1 MSAETTSNS
10 TAAPSTVKSKAKS
23 LVSSPARIA
32 ILVAVLLFIL
42 SIVEKVTGSTDISS
56 PGTSSATLRFAIPLL
71 MAGLGGLWAERAG
84 VINIGLEGMMIVGTW
99 TGAWFGFKHGPLI
112 GLLAAAFFGLLSGLF
127 HAILTVKIGID
138 QAVSGLAIN
147 LIAAGGARYL
157 SGIFF
162 PSVGGDRTVSPP
174 VDSFPTFTVPGISPL
189 LQSIDEKNIFYIS
202 NVAGILNGF
211 TKEISLVTVS
221 FLLFVPIT
229 SWILWRSKFGLRMR
243 FSGENPMAAESLGI
257 NVYFIRYV
265 AISISG
271 MLASLGGA
279 YLALIASSVYREGQ
293 TAGRGFIGLATVI
306 FGNWKPGGVFA
317 GSMLFGFTDALR
329 VRQNESVMSLIIVG
343 GIVAALLALY
353 FVLSKKWKPALYSS
367 IVAVFALWINK
378 TVDVIPQEFVTVFPN
393 FATLIVLTFLAQRL
407 TPPAAAGMPYRRGSE

>member
-1 MSAETTSNS
+1 MATDTKKEIK
-10 TAAPSTVKSKAKS
+10 APSKVKSLFK
-23 LVSSPARIA
+23 SPARITLLIA
-32 ILVAVLLFIL
+32 GIFFVLALVENL
-42 SIVEKVTGSTDISS
+42 TGATDITS
-56 PGTSSATLRFAIPLL
+56 PGTSGATLRFAIPLL

-99 TGAWFGFKHGPLI
+99 TAAWFGYLHGPLM
-112 GLLAAAFFGLLSGLF
+112 GFVAAAIFGLASGFF

-157 SGIFF
+157 SGVFF
-162 PSVGGDRTVSPP
+162 PPVGGDRTVSPP
-174 VDSFPTFTVPGISPL
+174 VDSFPTFTIPVIAPIL
-189 LQSIDEKNIFYIS
+189 ESIDAQNIFFIS
-202 NVAGILNGF
+202 NLAGILHGL
-211 TKEISLVTVS
+211 TKEVSLVTIA
-221 FLLFVPIT
+221 LLLLVPLT

-257 NVYFIRYV
+257 NVYRIRYI

-279 YLALIASSVYREGQ
+279 YLALVASSVYREGQ

-317 GSMLFGFTDALR
+317 GSILFGFTDALR
-329 VRQNESVMSLIIVG
+329 VRQSESVMSLIMVA
-343 GIVAALLALY
+343 GIVALALSIFYSINRRWKPGLISGSLALLA
-353 FVLSKKWKPALYSS
+353 W
-367 IVAVFALWINK
+367 WIHQR
-378 TVDVIPQEFVTVFPN
+378 VDVIPQEFVTVFPN

-407 TPPAAAGMPYRRGSE
+407 TPPAMAGMPYRRGSE

>member
-1 MSAETTSNS
+1 MIAGLFF
-10 TAAPSTVKSKAKS
+10 VLS
-23 LVSSPARIA
+23 LVEN
-32 ILVAVLLFIL
+32 L
-42 SIVEKVTGSTDISS
+42 TGATDISS
-56 PGTSSATLRFAIPLL
+56 PGTSGATLRFAIPLL

-99 TGAWFGFKHGPLI
+99 TAAWFGYLHGPLM
-112 GLLAAAFFGLLSGLF
+112 GFVAAAIFGLASGFF

-157 SGIFF
+157 SGVFF
-162 PSVGGDRTVSPP
+162 PPVGGDRTVSPP
-174 VDSFPTFTVPGISPL
+174 VDSFPTFTVPVIAPL
-189 LQSIDEKNIFYIS
+189 LEKIDAQNIFFIS
-202 NVAGILNGF
+202 NLAGVLDGLV
-211 TKEISLVTVS
+211 KDVSLVTIA
-221 FLLFVPIT
+221 LLLLVPLT

-257 NVYFIRYV
+257 NVYRIRYI

-279 YLALIASSVYREGQ
+279 YLSLVASSVYREGQ

-317 GSMLFGFTDALR
+317 GSILFGFTDALR
-329 VRQNESVMSLIIVG
+329 VRQSESVMSLIMVA
-343 GIVAALLALY
+343 GIVALVLSIFYSINRRWKPGLISGVLALLAL
-353 FVLSKKWKPALYSS
+353 
-367 IVAVFALWINK
+367 WIHQR
-378 TVDVIPQEFVTVFPN
+378 VDVIPQEFVTVFPN

>member
-1 MSAETTSNS
+1 MATDTKKEIK
-10 TAAPSTVKSKAKS
+10 APSKVKSLFK
-23 LVSSPARIA
+23 SPARIT
-32 ILVAVLLFIL
+32 LMVAGLFFIL
-42 SIVEKVTGSTDISS
+42 ALVENLTGATDISS
-56 PGTSSATLRFAIPLL
+56 PGTSGATLRFAIPLL

-99 TGAWFGFKHGPLI
+99 TAAWFGYLHGPLM
-112 GLLAAAFFGLLSGLF
+112 GFVAAAIFGLASGFF

-157 SGIFF
+157 SGVFF
-162 PSVGGDRTVSPP
+162 PPVGGDRTVSPP
-174 VDSFPTFTVPGISPL
+174 VDSFPTFTIPVIAPIL
-189 LQSIDEKNIFYIS
+189 EKIDAQNIFFIS
-202 NVAGILNGF
+202 NLAGILHGL
-211 TKEISLVTVS
+211 TKDVSLVTIAL
-221 FLLFVPIT
+221 LLFVPLT

-257 NVYFIRYV
+257 NVYRIRYI
-265 AISISG
+265 AISVSG

-279 YLALIASSVYREGQ
+279 YLALVASSVYREGQ

-317 GSMLFGFTDALR
+317 GSILFGFTDALR
-329 VRQNESVMSLIIVG
+329 VRQSESVMSLIMVA
-343 GIVAALLALY
+343 GIVALVLSIFYSINRRWKPGLISGSLAL
-353 FVLSKKWKPALYSS
+353 
-367 IVAVFALWINK
+367 VAWWIHQR
-378 TVDVIPQEFVTVFPN
+378 VDVIPQEFVTVFPN

-407 TPPAAAGMPYRRGSE
+407 TPPAMAGMPYRRGSE

>member
-1 MSAETTSNS
+1 MATDTKKEIK
-10 TAAPSTVKSKAKS
+10 APSKVKSLFK
-23 LVSSPARIA
+23 SPARITLMIA
-32 ILVAVLLFIL
+32 GLFFIL
-42 SIVEKVTGSTDISS
+42 ALVESLTGATDISS
-56 PGTSSATLRFAIPLL
+56 PGTSGATLRFAIPLL

-99 TGAWFGFKHGPLI
+99 TAAWFGYLHGPLM
-112 GLLAAAFFGLLSGLF
+112 GFVAAAIFGLASGFF

-157 SGIFF
+157 SGVFF
-162 PSVGGDRTVSPP
+162 PPVGGDRTVSPP
-174 VDSFPTFTVPGISPL
+174 VDSFPTFTIPVIAPIL
-189 LQSIDEKNIFYIS
+189 ESIDAQNIFFIS
-202 NVAGILNGF
+202 NLAGILHGL
-211 TKEISLVTVS
+211 TKDVSLVTIA
-221 FLLFVPIT
+221 LLLLVPLT

-257 NVYFIRYV
+257 NVYRIRYIAV
-265 AISISG
+265 SVSG

-279 YLALIASSVYREGQ
+279 YLALVASSVYREGQ

-317 GSMLFGFTDALR
+317 GSILFGFTDALR
-329 VRQNESVMSLIIVG
+329 VRQSESVMSLIMVA
-343 GIVAALLALY
+343 GIVALVLSIFYSINRRWKPGLISGSLAL
-353 FVLSKKWKPALYSS
+353 
-367 IVAVFALWINK
+367 VAWWIHQR
-378 TVDVIPQEFVTVFPN
+378 VDVIPQEFVTVFPN

-407 TPPAAAGMPYRRGSE
+407 TPPAMAGMPYRRGSE

>member
-1 MSAETTSNS
+1 MATDIKKEVK
-10 TAAPSTVKSKAKS
+10 APSKVKSLFK
-23 LVSSPARIA
+23 SPARITLMIA
-32 ILVAVLLFIL
+32 GLFFIL
-42 SIVEKVTGSTDISS
+42 SLVESLTGATDISS
-56 PGTSSATLRFAIPLL
+56 PGTSGATLRFAIPLL

-99 TGAWFGFKHGPLI
+99 TAAWFGYLHGPLM
-112 GLLAAAFFGLLSGLF
+112 GFVAAAIFGLASGFF

-157 SGIFF
+157 SGVFF
-162 PSVGGDRTVSPP
+162 PPVGGDRTVSPP
-174 VDSFPTFTVPGISPL
+174 VDSFPTFTIPVIAPIL
-189 LQSIDEKNIFYIS
+189 EKIDAQNIFFIS
-202 NVAGILNGF
+202 NLAGILHGL
-211 TKEISLVTVS
+211 TKEVSLVTIA
-221 FLLFVPIT
+221 LLLLVPLT

-257 NVYFIRYV
+257 NVYRIRYI
-265 AISISG
+265 AISVSG

-279 YLALIASSVYREGQ
+279 YLALVASSVYREGQ

-317 GSMLFGFTDALR
+317 GSILFGFTDALR
-329 VRQNESVMSLIIVG
+329 VRQSESVMSLIMVA
-343 GIVAALLALY
+343 GIVALVLSIFYSINRRWKPGLISGSLAL
-353 FVLSKKWKPALYSS
+353 
-367 IVAVFALWINK
+367 VAWWIHQR
-378 TVDVIPQEFVTVFPN
+378 VDVIPQEFVTVFPN

-407 TPPAAAGMPYRRGSE
+407 TPPAMAGMPYRRGSE

>member
-1 MSAETTSNS
+1 MIAGLFF
-10 TAAPSTVKSKAKS
+10 VLS
-23 LVSSPARIA
+23 LVEN
-32 ILVAVLLFIL
+32 L
-42 SIVEKVTGSTDISS
+42 TGATDISS
-56 PGTSSATLRFAIPLL
+56 PGTSGATLRFAIPLL

-99 TGAWFGFKHGPLI
+99 TAAWFGYLHGPLM
-112 GLLAAAFFGLLSGLF
+112 GFVAAAIFGLASGFF

-157 SGIFF
+157 SGVFF
-162 PSVGGDRTVSPP
+162 PPVGGDRTVSPP
-174 VDSFPTFTVPGISPL
+174 VDSFPTFTVPVIAPL
-189 LQSIDEKNIFYIS
+189 LEKIDAQNIFFIS
-202 NVAGILNGF
+202 NLAGVLDGLV
-211 TKEISLVTVS
+211 KDVSLVTIA
-221 FLLFVPIT
+221 LLLLVPLT

-257 NVYFIRYV
+257 NVYRIRYI

-279 YLALIASSVYREGQ
+279 YLSLVASSVYREGQ

-317 GSMLFGFTDALR
+317 GSILFGFTDALR
-329 VRQNESVMSLIIVG
+329 VRQSESVMSLIMVA
-343 GIVAALLALY
+343 GIVALVLSIFYSINRRWKPGLISGVLALLAL
-353 FVLSKKWKPALYSS
+353 
-367 IVAVFALWINK
+367 WIHQR
-378 TVDVIPQEFVTVFPN
+378 VDVIPQEFVTVFPN

-407 TPPAAAGMPYRRGSE
+407 TPPAMAGMPYRRGSE

>member
-1 MSAETTSNS
+1 MATDANK
-10 TAAPSTVKSKAKS
+10 AAKS
-23 LVSSPARIA
+23 TGKVKTFFKSPARIT
-32 ILVAVLLFIL
+32 LVVAALFFIISL
-42 SIVEKVTGSTDISS
+42 VESLTGATDISS
-56 PGTSSATLRFAIPLL
+56 PGTSGATLRFAIPLL

-99 TGAWFGFKHGPLI
+99 TAAWFGYLHGPLI
-112 GLLAAAFFGLLSGLF
+112 GFAAAAFFGLASGFF

-162 PSVGGDRTVSPP
+162 PPVGGDRTVSPP
-174 VDSFPTFTVPGISPL
+174 VDSFPTFTIPIIAPFL
-189 LQSIDEKNIFYIS
+189 ESIDSKDIFFIS
-202 NVAGILNGF
+202 NLAGILHGL
-211 TKEISLVTVS
+211 TKDVSLVTIA
-221 FLLFVPIT
+221 LLLLVPLT

-257 NVYFIRYV
+257 DVYRIRYI

-279 YLALIASSVYREGQ
+279 YLSLVASSVYREGQ

-306 FGNWKPGGVFA
+306 FGNWRPGGVFA
-317 GSMLFGFTDALR
+317 GSILFGFTDALR
-329 VRQNESVMSLIIVG
+329 VRQSESVMSLIMVA
-343 GIVAALLALY
+343 GIVALVLALY
-353 FVLSKKWKPALYSS
+353 YSISRQWKPGAISAVLAL
-367 IVAVFALWINK
+367 VAFWIHQR
-378 TVDVIPQEFVTVFPN
+378 VDVIPQEFVTVFPN

-407 TPPAAAGMPYRRGSE
+407 TPPAMAGMPYRRGSE

>member
-1 MSAETTSNS
+1 MATESKVHVKKIGKA
-10 TAAPSTVKSKAKS
+10 TVLFK
-23 LVSSPARIA
+23 SPARIT
-32 ILVAVLLFIL
+32 LLIAGIFFIL
-42 SIVEKVTGSTDISS
+42 ALVENLTGATDITS
-56 PGTSSATLRFAIPLL
+56 PGTSGATLRFAIPLL

-99 TGAWFGFKHGPLI
+99 TAAWFGYLHGPLV
-112 GLLAAAFFGLLSGLF
+112 GFVAAAIFGLASGFF

-157 SGIFF
+157 SGVFF
-162 PSVGGDRTVSPP
+162 PPVGGDRTVSPP
-174 VDSFPTFTVPGISPL
+174 VDSFPTFTIPVIAPIL
-189 LQSIDEKNIFYIS
+189 ESIDAQNIFFIS
-202 NVAGILNGF
+202 NLAGILHGL
-211 TKEISLVTVS
+211 TKEVSLVTIA
-221 FLLFVPIT
+221 LLLLVPLT

-257 NVYFIRYV
+257 NVYRIRYI
-265 AISISG
+265 AISVSG

-279 YLALIASSVYREGQ
+279 YLALVASSVYREGQ

-317 GSMLFGFTDALR
+317 GSILFGFTDALR
-329 VRQNESVMSLIIVG
+329 VRQSESVMSLIMVA
-343 GIVAALLALY
+343 GIVALALSIFYSINRQWKPGLISGSLALLA
-353 FVLSKKWKPALYSS
+353 W
-367 IVAVFALWINK
+367 WIHQR
-378 TVDVIPQEFVTVFPN
+378 VDVIPQEFVTVFPN

-407 TPPAAAGMPYRRGSE
+407 TPPAMAGMPYRRGSE

>member
-1 MSAETTSNS
+1 MATDTKKEIKALSK
-10 TAAPSTVKSKAKS
+10 VKSLFK
-23 LVSSPARIA
+23 SPARIT
-32 ILVAVLLFIL
+32 LMVAGLFFIL
-42 SIVEKVTGSTDISS
+42 ALVESLTGATDISS
-56 PGTSSATLRFAIPLL
+56 PGTSGATLRFAIPLL

-99 TGAWFGFKHGPLI
+99 TAAWFGYLHGPLM
-112 GLLAAAFFGLLSGLF
+112 GFVAAAIFGLASGFF

-157 SGIFF
+157 SGVFF
-162 PSVGGDRTVSPP
+162 PPVGGDRTVSPP
-174 VDSFPTFTVPGISPL
+174 VDSFPTFTIPVIAPIL
-189 LQSIDEKNIFYIS
+189 EKIDAQNIFFIS
-202 NVAGILNGF
+202 NLAGVLHGL
-211 TKEISLVTVS
+211 TKDVSLVTIA
-221 FLLFVPIT
+221 LLLLVPLT

-257 NVYFIRYV
+257 NVYRIRYI
-265 AISISG
+265 AISVSG

-279 YLALIASSVYREGQ
+279 YLALVASSVYREGQ

-317 GSMLFGFTDALR
+317 GSILFGFTDALR
-329 VRQNESVMSLIIVG
+329 VRQSESVMSLIM
-343 GIVAALLALY
+343 VAGFVALVLSIFYSINRRWKPGLISGSLAL
-353 FVLSKKWKPALYSS
+353 
-367 IVAVFALWINK
+367 VAWWIHQR
-378 TVDVIPQEFVTVFPN
+378 VDVIPQEFVTVFPN

-407 TPPAAAGMPYRRGSE
+407 TPPAMAGMPYRRGSE

>member
-1 MSAETTSNS
+1 MATDIKKEVKP
-10 TAAPSTVKSKAKS
+10 PSKVKSLFK
-23 LVSSPARIA
+23 SPARITLMIA
-32 ILVAVLLFIL
+32 GLFFIL
-42 SIVEKVTGSTDISS
+42 ALVESLTGATDISS
-56 PGTSSATLRFAIPLL
+56 PGTSGATLRFAIPLL

-99 TGAWFGFKHGPLI
+99 TAAWFGYLHGPLM
-112 GLLAAAFFGLLSGLF
+112 GFVAAAIFGLASGFF

-157 SGIFF
+157 SGVFF
-162 PSVGGDRTVSPP
+162 PPVGGDRTVSPP
-174 VDSFPTFTVPGISPL
+174 VDSFPTFTIPVIAPIL
-189 LQSIDEKNIFYIS
+189 ESIDAQNIFFIS
-202 NVAGILNGF
+202 NLAGILHGL
-211 TKEISLVTVS
+211 TKDVSLVTIA
-221 FLLFVPIT
+221 LLLLVPLT

-257 NVYFIRYV
+257 NVYRIRYI
-265 AISISG
+265 AISVSG

-279 YLALIASSVYREGQ
+279 YLALVASSVYREGQ

-317 GSMLFGFTDALR
+317 GSILFGFTDALR
-329 VRQNESVMSLIIVG
+329 VRQSESVMSLIMVA
-343 GIVAALLALY
+343 GIVALVLSIFYSINRRWKPGLISGSLALLA
-353 FVLSKKWKPALYSS
+353 W
-367 IVAVFALWINK
+367 WIHQR
-378 TVDVIPQEFVTVFPN
+378 VDVIPQEFVTVFPN

-407 TPPAAAGMPYRRGSE
+407 TPPAMAGMPYRRGSE

>member
-1 MSAETTSNS
+1 MATESKVH
-10 TAAPSTVKSKAKS
+10 VKSIGKAKI
-23 LVSSPARIA
+23 LFKSPARIT
-32 ILVAVLLFIL
+32 LLIAGVFFIL
-42 SIVEKVTGSTDISS
+42 ALVESLTGATDISS
-56 PGTSSATLRFAIPLL
+56 PGTSGATLRFAIPLL

-99 TGAWFGFKHGPLI
+99 TAAWFGYLHGPLV
-112 GLLAAAFFGLLSGLF
+112 GFVAAAIFGLASGFF

-157 SGIFF
+157 SGVFF
-162 PSVGGDRTVSPP
+162 PPVGGDRTVSPP
-174 VDSFPTFTVPGISPL
+174 VDSFPTFTIPVIAPIL
-189 LQSIDEKNIFYIS
+189 ESIDAQNIFFIS
-202 NVAGILNGF
+202 NLAGILHGL
-211 TKEISLVTVS
+211 TKDVSLVTIA
-221 FLLFVPIT
+221 LLLLVPLT

-257 NVYFIRYV
+257 NVYRIRYIAV
-265 AISISG
+265 SVSG

-279 YLALIASSVYREGQ
+279 YLALVASSVYREGQ

-317 GSMLFGFTDALR
+317 GSILFGFTDALR
-329 VRQNESVMSLIIVG
+329 VRQSESVMSLIMVA
-343 GIVAALLALY
+343 GIVALVLSIFYSINRRWKPGLISGSLALLA
-353 FVLSKKWKPALYSS
+353 W
-367 IVAVFALWINK
+367 WIHQR
-378 TVDVIPQEFVTVFPN
+378 VDVIPQEFVTVFPN

-407 TPPAAAGMPYRRGSE
+407 TPPAMAGMPYRRGSE

>member
-1 MSAETTSNS
+1 MSTSTS
-10 TAAPSTVKSKAKS
+10 AFSSLKSKAKF

-32 ILVAVLLFIL
+32 ALIGGFLLIL
-42 SIVEKVTGSTDISS
+42 SLVERLTGSTDISS
-56 PGTSSATLRFAIPLL
+56 PGTSGATLRFAIPLL

-99 TGAWFGFKHGPLI
+99 TGAWFGYLHGPLI
-112 GLLAAAFFGLLSGLF
+112 GFIAAAIFGLLSGLF
-127 HAILTVKIGID
+127 HAILTVKVGID

-157 SGIFF
+157 SGIYF
-162 PSVGGDRTVSPP
+162 PPVGGDRTVSPL
-174 VDSFPTFTVPGISPL
+174 VDSFPTFTVPGIAPL
-189 LQSIDEKNIFYIS
+189 LESIDAKEIFFIS
-202 NVAGILNGF
+202 NLAGILNGV
-211 TKEISLVTVS
+211 TKEISLVTVV
-221 FLLFVPIT
+221 FLLFVPLT

-257 NVYFIRYV
+257 NVYRIRYI

-279 YLALIASSVYREGQ
+279 YLALVASSVYREGQ

-317 GSMLFGFTDALR
+317 GSLLFGFTDALR
-329 VRQNESVMSLIIVG
+329 VRQNESVMSLIIVA

-353 FVLSKKWKPALYSS
+353 FAIAKKWKPAGFS
-367 IVAVFALWINK
+367 IAVAAVALWINQK
-378 TVDVIPQEFVTVFPN
+378 VDVIPQEFVTVFPN

-407 TPPAAAGMPYRRGSE
+407 TPPAAAGVPYRRGSE

>member
-1 MSAETTSNS
+1 MATEIKKDVK
-10 TAAPSTVKSKAKS
+10 APSKVKSLFK
-23 LVSSPARIA
+23 SPARITLMIA
-32 ILVAVLLFIL
+32 GLFFIL
-42 SIVEKVTGSTDISS
+42 ALVESLTGATDITS
-56 PGTSSATLRFAIPLL
+56 PGTSGATLRFAIPLL

-99 TGAWFGFKHGPLI
+99 TAAWFGYLHGPLM
-112 GLLAAAFFGLLSGLF
+112 GFVAAAIFGLASGFF

-157 SGIFF
+157 SGVFF
-162 PSVGGDRTVSPP
+162 PPVGGDRTVSPP
-174 VDSFPTFTVPGISPL
+174 VDSFPTFTIPVIAPIL
-189 LQSIDEKNIFYIS
+189 ESIDAQNIFFIS
-202 NVAGILNGF
+202 NLAGILHGL
-211 TKEISLVTVS
+211 TKDVSLVTIA
-221 FLLFVPIT
+221 LLLLVPLT

-257 NVYFIRYV
+257 NVYHIRYI
-265 AISISG
+265 AISVSG

-279 YLALIASSVYREGQ
+279 YLALVASSVYREGQ

-317 GSMLFGFTDALR
+317 GSILFGFTDALR
-329 VRQNESVMSLIIVG
+329 VRQTESVMSLIMVA
-343 GIVAALLALY
+343 GIVALLLSIFYSINRRWKPGLISGSLAL
-353 FVLSKKWKPALYSS
+353 
-367 IVAVFALWINK
+367 VAWWIHQR
-378 TVDVIPQEFVTVFPN
+378 VDVIPQEFVTVFPN

-407 TPPAAAGMPYRRGSE
+407 TPPAMAGMPYRRGSE

>member
-1 MSAETTSNS
+1 MATESKVHVKKIGKA
-10 TAAPSTVKSKAKS
+10 TVLFK
-23 LVSSPARIA
+23 SPARIT
-32 ILVAVLLFIL
+32 LLIAGIFFIL
-42 SIVEKVTGSTDISS
+42 ALVENLTSATDITS
-56 PGTSSATLRFAIPLL
+56 PGTSGATLRFAIPLL

-99 TGAWFGFKHGPLI
+99 TAAWFGYLHGPLM
-112 GLLAAAFFGLLSGLF
+112 GFVAAAIFGLASGFF

-157 SGIFF
+157 SGVFF
-162 PSVGGDRTVSPP
+162 PPVGGDRTVSPP
-174 VDSFPTFTVPGISPL
+174 VDSFPTFTIPVIAPIL
-189 LQSIDEKNIFYIS
+189 ESIDAQNIFFIS
-202 NVAGILNGF
+202 NLAGILHGL
-211 TKEISLVTVS
+211 TKEVSLVTIA
-221 FLLFVPIT
+221 LLLLVPLT

-257 NVYFIRYV
+257 NVYRIRYI
-265 AISISG
+265 AISVSG

-279 YLALIASSVYREGQ
+279 YLALVASSVYREGQ

-317 GSMLFGFTDALR
+317 GSILFGFTDALR
-329 VRQNESVMSLIIVG
+329 VRQSESVMSLIMVA
-343 GIVAALLALY
+343 GIVALALSIFYSINRRWKPGLISGSLALLA
-353 FVLSKKWKPALYSS
+353 W
-367 IVAVFALWINK
+367 WIHQR
-378 TVDVIPQEFVTVFPN
+378 VDVIPQEFVTVFPN

-407 TPPAAAGMPYRRGSE
+407 TPPAMAGMPYRRGSE

>member
-1 MSAETTSNS
+1 
-10 TAAPSTVKSKAKS
+10 
-23 LVSSPARIA
+23 LIA
-32 ILVAVLLFIL
+32 GIFFIL
-42 SIVEKVTGSTDISS
+42 ALVENLTGATDITS
-56 PGTSSATLRFAIPLL
+56 PGTSGATLRFAIPLL

-99 TGAWFGFKHGPLI
+99 TAAWFGYLHGPLM
-112 GLLAAAFFGLLSGLF
+112 GFVAAAIFGLASGFF

-157 SGIFF
+157 SGVFF
-162 PSVGGDRTVSPP
+162 PPVGGDRTVSPP
-174 VDSFPTFTVPGISPL
+174 VDSFPTFTIPVIAPIL
-189 LQSIDEKNIFYIS
+189 ESIDAQNIFFIS
-202 NVAGILNGF
+202 NLAGILHGL
-211 TKEISLVTVS
+211 TKEVSLVTIA
-221 FLLFVPIT
+221 LLLLVPLT

-257 NVYFIRYV
+257 NVYRIRYIAV
-265 AISISG
+265 SVSG

-279 YLALIASSVYREGQ
+279 YLALVASSVYREGQ

-317 GSMLFGFTDALR
+317 GSILFGFTDALR
-329 VRQNESVMSLIIVG
+329 VRQSESVMSLILVA
-343 GIVAALLALY
+343 GIVALALSIFYSINRRWKPGLISGSLALLA
-353 FVLSKKWKPALYSS
+353 W
-367 IVAVFALWINK
+367 WIHQR
-378 TVDVIPQEFVTVFPN
+378 VDVIPQEFVTVFPN

-407 TPPAAAGMPYRRGSE
+407 TPPAMAGMPYRRGSE

>member
-1 MSAETTSNS
+1 MATDIKKEVK
-10 TAAPSTVKSKAKS
+10 APSKVKSLFK
-23 LVSSPARIA
+23 SPARITLMIA
-32 ILVAVLLFIL
+32 GLFFIL
-42 SIVEKVTGSTDISS
+42 ALVESLTGATDISS
-56 PGTSSATLRFAIPLL
+56 PGTSGATLRFAIPLL

-99 TGAWFGFKHGPLI
+99 TAAWFGYLHGPLM
-112 GLLAAAFFGLLSGLF
+112 GFVAAAIFGLASGFF

-157 SGIFF
+157 SGVFF
-162 PSVGGDRTVSPP
+162 PPVGGDRTVSPP
-174 VDSFPTFTVPGISPL
+174 VDSFPTFTIPVIAPIL
-189 LQSIDEKNIFYIS
+189 ESIDAQNIFFIS
-202 NVAGILNGF
+202 NLAGILHGL
-211 TKEISLVTVS
+211 TKDVSLVTIA
-221 FLLFVPIT
+221 LLLLVPLT

-257 NVYFIRYV
+257 NVYRIRYIAV
-265 AISISG
+265 SVSG

-279 YLALIASSVYREGQ
+279 YLALVASSVYREGQ

-317 GSMLFGFTDALR
+317 GSILFGFTDALR
-329 VRQNESVMSLIIVG
+329 VRQSESVMSLIMVA
-343 GIVAALLALY
+343 GIVALVLSIFYSINRRWKPGLISGSLAL
-353 FVLSKKWKPALYSS
+353 
-367 IVAVFALWINK
+367 VAWWIHQR
-378 TVDVIPQEFVTVFPN
+378 VDVIPQEFVTVFPN

-407 TPPAAAGMPYRRGSE
+407 TPPAMAGMPYRRGSE

>member
-1 MSAETTSNS
+1 MATDTKNEIK
-10 TAAPSTVKSKAKS
+10 APSKVKSLFK
-23 LVSSPARIA
+23 SPARITLMIA
-32 ILVAVLLFIL
+32 GLFFVLSLVENL
-42 SIVEKVTGSTDISS
+42 TGATDISS
-56 PGTSSATLRFAIPLL
+56 PGTSGATLRFAIPLL

-99 TGAWFGFKHGPLI
+99 TAAWFGYLHGPLM
-112 GLLAAAFFGLLSGLF
+112 GFVAAAIFGLASGFF

-157 SGIFF
+157 SGVYF
-162 PSVGGDRTVSPP
+162 PPVGGDRTVSPP
-174 VDSFPTFTVPGISPL
+174 VDAFPTFTIPVIAPIL
-189 LQSIDEKNIFYIS
+189 EKIDAQNIFFIS
-202 NVAGILNGF
+202 NLAGVLNGLV
-211 TKEISLVTVS
+211 KDVSLVTVA
-221 FLLFVPIT
+221 LLLLVPLT

-257 NVYFIRYV
+257 NVYHIRYI
-265 AISISG
+265 AISVSG

-279 YLALIASSVYREGQ
+279 YLALVASSVYREGQ

-317 GSMLFGFTDALR
+317 GSILFGFTDALR
-329 VRQNESVMSLIIVG
+329 VRQSESVMSLIMVA
-343 GIVAALLALY
+343 GIVALVLSIFYSINRRWRPGLISGTLALLA
-353 FVLSKKWKPALYSS
+353 W
-367 IVAVFALWINK
+367 WIHQR
-378 TVDVIPQEFVTVFPN
+378 VDVIPQEFVTVFPN

>member
-1 MSAETTSNS
+1 MATDIKKEVK
-10 TAAPSTVKSKAKS
+10 APSKVKSLFK
-23 LVSSPARIA
+23 SPARITLMIA
-32 ILVAVLLFIL
+32 GLFFIL
-42 SIVEKVTGSTDISS
+42 ALVESLTGATDISS
-56 PGTSSATLRFAIPLL
+56 PGTSGATLRFAIPLL

-99 TGAWFGFKHGPLI
+99 TAAWFGYLHGPLM
-112 GLLAAAFFGLLSGLF
+112 GFVAAAIFGLASGFF

-157 SGIFF
+157 SGVFF
-162 PSVGGDRTVSPP
+162 PPVGGDRTVSPP
-174 VDSFPTFTVPGISPL
+174 VDSFPTFTIPVIAPIL
-189 LQSIDEKNIFYIS
+189 ESIDAQNIFFIS
-202 NVAGILNGF
+202 NLAGILHGL
-211 TKEISLVTVS
+211 TKDVSLVTIA
-221 FLLFVPIT
+221 LLLLVPLT

-257 NVYFIRYV
+257 NVYRIRYI
-265 AISISG
+265 AISVSG

-279 YLALIASSVYREGQ
+279 YLALVASSVYREGQ

-317 GSMLFGFTDALR
+317 GSILFGFTDALR
-329 VRQNESVMSLIIVG
+329 VRQSESVMSLIM
-343 GIVAALLALY
+343 VAGFVALVLSIFYSINRRWKPGLISGSLAL
-353 FVLSKKWKPALYSS
+353 
-367 IVAVFALWINK
+367 VAWWIHQR
-378 TVDVIPQEFVTVFPN
+378 VDVIPQEFVTVFPN

-407 TPPAAAGMPYRRGSE
+407 TPPAMAGMPYRRGSE

>member
-1 MSAETTSNS
+1 MATDIKKEVK
-10 TAAPSTVKSKAKS
+10 APSKVKSLFK
-23 LVSSPARIA
+23 SPARITLIIA
-32 ILVAVLLFIL
+32 GLFFIL
-42 SIVEKVTGSTDISS
+42 ALVESLTGATDISS
-56 PGTSSATLRFAIPLL
+56 PGTSGATLRFAIPLL

-99 TGAWFGFKHGPLI
+99 TAAWFGYLHGPLM
-112 GLLAAAFFGLLSGLF
+112 GFVAAAIFGLASGFF

-157 SGIFF
+157 SGVFF
-162 PSVGGDRTVSPP
+162 PPVGGDRTVSPP
-174 VDSFPTFTVPGISPL
+174 VDSFPTFTIPVIAPVL
-189 LQSIDEKNIFYIS
+189 ESIDAQNIFFIS
-202 NVAGILNGF
+202 NLAGILHGL
-211 TKEISLVTVS
+211 TKDVSLVTIA
-221 FLLFVPIT
+221 LLLLVPLT

-257 NVYFIRYV
+257 NVYRIRYI
-265 AISISG
+265 AISVSG

-279 YLALIASSVYREGQ
+279 YLALVASSVYREGQ

-317 GSMLFGFTDALR
+317 GSILFGFTDALR
-329 VRQNESVMSLIIVG
+329 VRQSESVMSLIMVA
-343 GIVAALLALY
+343 GIVALVLSIFYSINRRWKPGLISGSLAL
-353 FVLSKKWKPALYSS
+353 
-367 IVAVFALWINK
+367 VAWWIHQR
-378 TVDVIPQEFVTVFPN
+378 VDVIPQEFVTVFPN

-407 TPPAAAGMPYRRGSE
+407 TPPAMAGMPYRRGSE

>member
-1 MSAETTSNS
+1 MATDTKKEIK
-10 TAAPSTVKSKAKS
+10 APSKVKSLFK
-23 LVSSPARIA
+23 SPARITLMIA
-32 ILVAVLLFIL
+32 GLFFIL
-42 SIVEKVTGSTDISS
+42 ALVESLTGATDISS
-56 PGTSSATLRFAIPLL
+56 PGTSGATLRFAIPLL

-99 TGAWFGFKHGPLI
+99 TAAWFGYLHGPLM
-112 GLLAAAFFGLLSGLF
+112 GFVAAAIFGLASGFF

-157 SGIFF
+157 SGVFF
-162 PSVGGDRTVSPP
+162 PPVGGDRTVSPP
-174 VDSFPTFTVPGISPL
+174 VDSFPTFTIPVIAPIL
-189 LQSIDEKNIFYIS
+189 ESIDAQNIFFIS
-202 NVAGILNGF
+202 NLAGILHGL
-211 TKEISLVTVS
+211 TKDVSLVTIA
-221 FLLFVPIT
+221 LLLLVPLT

-257 NVYFIRYV
+257 NVYRIRYV
-265 AISISG
+265 AISVSG

-279 YLALIASSVYREGQ
+279 YLALVASSVYREGQ

-317 GSMLFGFTDALR
+317 GSILFGFTDALR
-329 VRQNESVMSLIIVG
+329 VRQSESVMSLIMVA
-343 GIVAALLALY
+343 GIVALVLSIFYSINRRWKPGLISGSLAL
-353 FVLSKKWKPALYSS
+353 
-367 IVAVFALWINK
+367 VAWWIHQR
-378 TVDVIPQEFVTVFPN
+378 VDVIPQEFVTVFPN

-407 TPPAAAGMPYRRGSE
+407 TPPAMAGMPYRRGSE

>member
-1 MSAETTSNS
+1 MATESKLH
-10 TAAPSTVKSKAKS
+10 VKKIGKATLLFK
-23 LVSSPARIA
+23 SPARITLMIA
-32 ILVAVLLFIL
+32 GLFFIL
-42 SIVEKVTGSTDISS
+42 ALVESLTGATDISS
-56 PGTSSATLRFAIPLL
+56 PGTSGATLRFAIPLL

-99 TGAWFGFKHGPLI
+99 TAAWFGYLHGPLM
-112 GLLAAAFFGLLSGLF
+112 GFVAAAIFGLASGFF

-157 SGIFF
+157 SGVFF
-162 PSVGGDRTVSPP
+162 PPVGGDRTVSPP
-174 VDSFPTFTVPGISPL
+174 VDSFPTFTIPVIAPIL
-189 LQSIDEKNIFYIS
+189 ESIDAQNIFFIS
-202 NVAGILNGF
+202 NLAGILHGL
-211 TKEISLVTVS
+211 TKEVSLVTIA
-221 FLLFVPIT
+221 LLLLVPLT

-257 NVYFIRYV
+257 NVYRIRYI
-265 AISISG
+265 AISVSG

-279 YLALIASSVYREGQ
+279 YLALVASSVYREGQ

-317 GSMLFGFTDALR
+317 GSILFGFTDALR
-329 VRQNESVMSLIIVG
+329 VRQSESVMSLIMVA
-343 GIVAALLALY
+343 GIVALALSIFY
-353 FVLSKKWKPALYSS
+353 SINRRWQPGLISGSLAL
-367 IVAVFALWINK
+367 VAWWIHQR
-378 TVDVIPQEFVTVFPN
+378 VDVIPQEFVTVFPN

-407 TPPAAAGMPYRRGSE
+407 TPPAMAGIPYRRGSE

>member
-1 MSAETTSNS
+1 MATESKVHVKKIGKA
-10 TAAPSTVKSKAKS
+10 TVLFK
-23 LVSSPARIA
+23 SPARIT
-32 ILVAVLLFIL
+32 LLIAGIFFIL
-42 SIVEKVTGSTDISS
+42 ALVENLTGATDITS
-56 PGTSSATLRFAIPLL
+56 PGTSGATLRFAIPLL

-99 TGAWFGFKHGPLI
+99 TAAWFGYLHGPLM
-112 GLLAAAFFGLLSGLF
+112 GFVAAAIFGLASGFF

-157 SGIFF
+157 SGVFF
-162 PSVGGDRTVSPP
+162 PPVGGDRTVSPP
-174 VDSFPTFTVPGISPL
+174 VDSFPTFTIPVIAPIL
-189 LQSIDEKNIFYIS
+189 ESIDAQNIFFIS
-202 NVAGILNGF
+202 NLAGILHGL
-211 TKEISLVTVS
+211 TKEVSLVTIA
-221 FLLFVPIT
+221 LLLLVPVT

-257 NVYFIRYV
+257 NVYRIRYI
-265 AISISG
+265 AISVSG

-279 YLALIASSVYREGQ
+279 YLALVASSVYREGQ

-317 GSMLFGFTDALR
+317 GSILFGFTDALR
-329 VRQNESVMSLIIVG
+329 VRQSESVMSLIMVA
-343 GIVAALLALY
+343 GIVALALSIFYSINRRWKPGLISGSLALLA
-353 FVLSKKWKPALYSS
+353 W
-367 IVAVFALWINK
+367 WIHQR
-378 TVDVIPQEFVTVFPN
+378 VDVIPQEFVTVFPN

-407 TPPAAAGMPYRRGSE
+407 TPPAMAGMPYRRGSE

>member
-1 MSAETTSNS
+1 M
-10 TAAPSTVKSKAKS
+10 TAKTPEKKRSKAKKFFT
-23 LVSSPARIA
+23 SPARITLA
-32 ILVAVLLFIL
+32 IAGLFFIISLVELI
-42 SIVEKVTGSTDISS
+42 TGATDITS
-56 PGTSSATLRFAIPLL
+56 PGTSGATLRFAIPLL
-71 MAGLGGLWAERAG
+71 MAGLGGLWAERVG

-99 TGAWFGFKHGPLI
+99 TAAWFGYLHGPLI
-112 GLLAAAFFGLLSGLF
+112 GFAAAAIFGLASGFF

-162 PSVGGDRTVSPP
+162 PPVGGDRTVSPP
-174 VDSFPTFTVPGISPL
+174 VDSFPTFTIPIIAPL
-189 LQSIDEKNIFYIS
+189 LEKIDSQNIFFIS
-202 NVAGILNGF
+202 NLAGVLHGL
-211 TKEISLVTVS
+211 TKDLSLVTVA
-221 FLLFVPIT
+221 LLLLVPLT

-257 NVYFIRYV
+257 NVYRIRYI

-271 MLASLGGA
+271 MMASLGGA
-279 YLALIASSVYREGQ
+279 YLALVASSVYREGQ

-329 VRQNESVMSLIIVG
+329 VRQSESVMSLVMVA
-343 GIVAALLALY
+343 GIVAAILGIYYSIARR
-353 FVLSKKWKPALYSS
+353 WKFAAIS
-367 IVAVFALWINK
+367 IGVAFFGLWINQR
-378 TVDVIPQEFVTVFPN
+378 VDIIPQEFVTVFPN
-393 FATLIVLTFLAQRL
+393 FTTLIVLTFLAQRL
-407 TPPAAAGMPYRRGSE
+407 TPPAMAGMPYRRGSE

>member
-1 MSAETTSNS
+1 MATDTKKDVQGKGK
-10 TAAPSTVKSKAKS
+10 VKKFFT
-23 LVSSPARIA
+23 SPARITIA
-32 ILVAVLLFIL
+32 IAGLFFIIALVESL
-42 SIVEKVTGSTDISS
+42 TGATDISS
-56 PGTSSATLRFAIPLL
+56 PGTSGATLRFAIPLL

-99 TGAWFGFKHGPLI
+99 TAAWFGYLHGPLM
-112 GLLAAAFFGLLSGLF
+112 GFVAAAIFGLASGFF

-157 SGIFF
+157 SGVFF
-162 PSVGGDRTVSPP
+162 PPVGGDRTVSPP
-174 VDSFPTFTVPGISPL
+174 VDSFPTFTIPIIAPVL
-189 LQSIDEKNIFYIS
+189 ESIDAQNIFFIS
-202 NVAGILNGF
+202 NLAGILHGL
-211 TKEISLVTVS
+211 TKDVSLVTIA
-221 FLLFVPIT
+221 LLLLVPLT

-257 NVYFIRYV
+257 NVYRIRYV

-279 YLALIASSVYREGQ
+279 YLALVASSVYREGQ

-306 FGNWKPGGVFA
+306 FGNWKPSGVFA
-317 GSMLFGFTDALR
+317 GSILFGFTDALR
-329 VRQNESVMSLIIVG
+329 VRQSESVMSLILVG
-343 GIVAALLALY
+343 GIVAAVLTLY
-353 FVLSKKWKPALYSS
+353 YSISRQWKPGAISAVIML
-367 IVAVFALWINK
+367 VAIWIHQR
-378 TVDVIPQEFVTVFPN
+378 VDVIPQEFVTVFPN

-407 TPPAAAGMPYRRGSE
+407 TPPAMAGMPYRRGSE